1 MEKSPC
7 IHDVMFC
14 IKSFLYAKNVAND
27 CIILPNINPTNGINT
42 GSLNLMFSKIF
53 IKINV
58 PNNAKAKEMVIFN
71 NGDDDVNN
79 ISEISTP
86 KRAESNVPA
95 VVGDTN
101 LLLLNC
107 CIISPAIL

>member
-1 MEKSPC
+1 
-7 IHDVMFC
+7 
-14 IKSFLYAKNVAND
+14 
-27 CIILPNINPTNGINT
+27 GINT

-58 PNNAKAKEMVIFN
+58 PNNAKAKEIVIFN

-86 KRAESNVPA
+86 KLAESNVTA
-95 VVGDTN
+95 VFGDTN
-101 LLLLNC
+101 LFLLNC
-107 CIISPAIL
+107 CIIILVILILAPAINILIKRCILLIAITSIY